1 MQAPRSVPKPLS
13 LAPMI
18 RTLVTLLCLSLTAW
32 AQQPDWTAAN
42 REALDHLTGLIRL
55 ETSQPEGNEIL
66 AARYIKTI
74 LDAEG
79 IPSEIFEAAPTRASI
94 VARLKG
100 NGTKRPLLLLGH
112 LDVVAVERQNWSFDP
127 FSGTVKDG
135 KIFGRGSAD
144 DKGVVAGSLQVLLQL
159 QRLNVRLDRDVI
171 FLGVADEENGGGLGI
186 TFLLREHRAAIDAE
200 FAINEGGGGEFDPKS
215 GAYGQ
220 FQIGTAEKTPRRAR
234 LLARGHAG
242 HGSVPTKDNAVG
254 VLARA
259 VARLFDNPLP
269 PRLNET
275 TRAYFER
282 LANRSPPEEA
292 AAFRAILEPN
302 PSAEAQDKLRA
313 LNPRYYS
320 MIRTSVVPT
329 IFQGGYQRNVIP
341 SEAEAM
347 LDIRA
352 LPDEDPEQLFSTLK
366 RIIDEPAV
374 DVVPLPVTRPAHQP
388 APIDGPVFRTFEKV
402 LGELHPHAVVLPSM
416 GTGAT
421 DSAQLRAAGIPSYG
435 FGPGRPA
442 GETSGAHGNDE
453 AIYLAAY
460 QDYIQILWQVVNELA
475 AAR

>member
-1 MQAPRSVPKPLS
+1 
-13 LAPMI
+13 MI
-18 RTLVTLLCLSLTAW
+18 RTLLTFFCLTAVAW
-32 AQQPDWTAAN
+32 PQQPNWSAAN
-42 REALDHLTGLIRL
+42 REALEHLTGLIRL
-55 ETSQPEGNEIL
+55 DTSQPAGNEII

-100 NGTKRPLLLLGH
+100 NGSKRPLLLLGH
-112 LDVVAVERQNWSFDP
+112 LDVVAVERDNWSFDP

-159 QRLNVRLDRDVI
+159 KRLNVELDRDVI

-186 TFLLREHRAAIDAE
+186 SFLLRQHHSAIDAE

-215 GAYGQ
+215 GEYGQ

-259 VARLFDNPLP
+259 VARVFDNPLP
-269 PRLNET
+269 ARLNET

-282 LANRSPPEEA
+282 LANSSSPEDA
-292 AAFRAILEPN
+292 AIFRAILEPN
-302 PSAEAQDKLRA
+302 PSEEAQDKLRT

-352 LPDEDPEQLFSTLK
+352 LPDEDPERLFSTLK

-374 DVVPLPVTRPAHQP
+374 DVVPLPVTRPAHHP
-388 APIDGPVFRTFEKV
+388 APIDGAVFRAFEKV
-402 LGELHPHAVVLPSM
+402 LGELYPDAVVLPSM

-442 GETSGAHGNDE
+442 GEPSGAHGNDE
-453 AIYLAAY
+453 AIYLSAY
-460 QDYIQILWQVVNELA
+460 HDYIKILWQVVNELA